1 MIDTLPHKIVFLGP
15 GCSVA
20 TVPVAEA
27 APYWQ
32 AVQVNFTVCGVFIMT
47 TLSLKPVIL
56 FSLEV
61 CNLVGLWYIASACN
75 FLLIFGNFVSV
86 SCLTANDLQGSLC
99 HL

>member
-1 MIDTLPHKIVFLGP
+1 MLTMIDTPPHKIVFLGP

-20 TVPVAEA
+20 TVSVAEA

-32 AVQVNFTVCGVFIMT
+32 AVQVNVTVCGVFIMT

-61 CNLVGLWYIASACN
+61 FNLVGLWYIASACN
-75 FLLIFGNFVSV
+75 FLFKICQFH
-86 SCLTANDLQGSLC
+86 LC
-99 HL
+99 QLFDGK

>member
-1 MIDTLPHKIVFLGP
+1 MIDTPPHKIVFLGP

-47 TLSLKPVIL
+47 TLSLEPVIR

-61 CNLVGLWYIASACN
+61 CNLVGLWYIASPCN
-75 FLLIFGNFVSV
+75 FLLKFGNFVSV